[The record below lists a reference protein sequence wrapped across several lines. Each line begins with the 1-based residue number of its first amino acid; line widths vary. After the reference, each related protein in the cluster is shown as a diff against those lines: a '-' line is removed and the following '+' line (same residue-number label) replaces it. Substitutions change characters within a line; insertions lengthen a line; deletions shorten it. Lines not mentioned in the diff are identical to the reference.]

1 MLLAFTCLL
10 VSDVDAAGDEKA
22 VRFTAPKFDGK
33 QSSWA
38 VWFAMFKSFL
48 TLTCVAAF
56 QLLDRPPVLTTRDA
70 VAASEGNPAIPAVTA
85 EDIVAEDQANKTLWH
100 LLIQSIDDQDTVRA
114 LLPHAG
120 NGHAAFADLENRFVG
135 AASDCLLGLVLDIVL
150 GLDFHL
156 GLFLRRVRYL
166 AVGHLLFCIVIVLV
180 FGEKMKTI
188 LGRIPRDFSQ

>member
-1 MLLAFTCLL
+1 MSLASRLFQVMGLAMLLAFTCLL

-85 EDIVAEDQANKTLWH
+85 EDIT
-100 LLIQSIDDQDTVRA
+100 R
-114 LLPHAG
+114 
-120 NGHAAFADLENRFVG
+120 NGGHFQR
-135 AASDCLLGLVLDIVL
+135 SSRRLGPSRRL
-150 GLDFHL
+150 G
-156 GLFLRRVRYL
+156 
-166 AVGHLLFCIVIVLV
+166 
-180 FGEKMKTI
+180 
-188 LGRIPRDFSQ
+188 